1 MTSIVVLLY
10 FKQENCEILI
20 SLYNWGWMKHCQ
32 SRLVSY
38 KVEWFCSLA
47 GFSWWSGL
55 FLFFSFSLS
64 LSLQM
69 LFPAGLFFWL
79 IPFLKSREKALVERA
94 WRWGLHYYR
103 QLQLSAYILNTCC
116 SSRKP
121 ADFTTSTL
129 FDCRT
134 IHSLHLL
141 VLCYYIYSF
150 SYLHSAKRK
159 KRNISSLCFIKQS
172 TNRNACLL
180 ITLSVW
186 SNEDML
192 WDCLF
197 RIHRYGSK
205 SLHID

>member
-32 SRLVSY
+32 SQLVSY

-55 FLFFSFSLS
+55 FIFLFFFVSVSSNALSCWTFFCAHPFSEEQRKGS
-64 LSLQM
+64 
-69 LFPAGLFFWL
+69 G
-79 IPFLKSREKALVERA
+79 REAR
-94 WRWGLHYYR
+94 RWGLHYYS
-103 QLQLSAYILNTCC
+103 QLQLCAYILSTCYS

-129 FDCRT
+129 FNCRT

-159 KRNISSLCFIKQS
+159 KKETSV
-172 TNRNACLL
+172 
-180 ITLSVW
+180 LSVLSSRAQTGTLACW
-186 SNEDML
+186 
-192 WDCLF
+192 
-197 RIHRYGSK
+197 
-205 SLHID
+205 

>member
-32 SRLVSY
+32 SQLVSY

-69 LFPAGLFFWL
+69 LFPAGLFFFFFFAH
-79 IPFLKSREKALVERA
+79 PFSEEQRKSSGRDGPEVRVAL
-94 WRWGLHYYR
+94 
-103 QLQLSAYILNTCC
+103 LQPIRVVCVHTRCC
-116 SSRKP
+116 SSSRKP
-121 ADFTTSTL
+121 ADLTTSTL

-134 IHSLHLL
+134 IRYLHLL
-141 VLCYYIYSF
+141 VLCDYIYSF

-159 KRNISSLCFIKQS
+159 KKETSV
-172 TNRNACLL
+172 
-180 ITLSVW
+180 LSVLSSRAQTGTLACW
-186 SNEDML
+186 
-192 WDCLF
+192 
-197 RIHRYGSK
+197 
-205 SLHID
+205 

>member
-32 SRLVSY
+32 SQLVSY

-47 GFSWWSGL
+47 GFSWWSVL

-69 LFPAGLFFWL
+69 LFPADFFIFFLFFFCSSL
-79 IPFLKSREKALVERA
+79 LLKSREKALVETARR
-94 WRWGLHYYR
+94 WRLHYYS
-103 QLQLSAYILNTCC
+103 QLQLCAYILVTCCC

-129 FDCRT
+129 FHCRT
-134 IHSLHLL
+134 IHYLHLL

-159 KRNISSLCFIKQS
+159 KKRKHQFFLFYQAEHKQE
-172 TNRNACLL
+172 RLL
-180 ITLSVW
+180 ADNTV
-186 SNEDML
+186 
-192 WDCLF
+192 CV
-197 RIHRYGSK
+197 K
-205 SLHID
+205 

>member
-32 SRLVSY
+32 SQLVSY

-69 LFPAGLFFWL
+69 LFPAGLFFFFLL
-79 IPFLKSREKALVERA
+79 ISFLKSREKALVERA
-94 WRWGLHYYR
+94 RRWGLYYYS
-103 QLQLSAYILNTCC
+103 QLQLCAYILSTCC
-116 SSRKP
+116 HSRRKP

-134 IHSLHLL
+134 IHYLQVL

-159 KRNISSLCFIKQS
+159 KRKHQFSLFYQAEHKQERLLADN
-172 TNRNACLL
+172 TAC
-180 ITLSVW
+180 V
-186 SNEDML
+186 
-192 WDCLF
+192 
-197 RIHRYGSK
+197 K
-205 SLHID
+205 

>member
-1 MTSIVVLLY
+1 MVVW
-10 FKQENCEILI
+10 
-20 SLYNWGWMKHCQ
+20 SL
-32 SRLVSY
+32 
-38 KVEWFCSLA
+38 FI
-47 GFSWWSGL
+47 
-55 FLFFSFSLS
+55 FLFFFVSVSSNALS
-64 LSLQM
+64 CWT
-69 LFPAGLFFWL
+69 FFWL

-94 WRWGLHYYR
+94 RRWGLHYYS

-159 KRNISSLCFIKQS
+159 KKRNISSLCFIKQS